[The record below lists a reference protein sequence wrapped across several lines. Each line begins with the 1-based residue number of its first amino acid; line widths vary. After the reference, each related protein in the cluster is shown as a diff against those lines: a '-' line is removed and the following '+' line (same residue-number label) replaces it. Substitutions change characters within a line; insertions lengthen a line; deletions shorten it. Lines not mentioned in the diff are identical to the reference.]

1 MLQQGGRRRRR
12 RGTRRPRRQRSH
24 RRVLRHRRTFRR
36 RKTRRHRGGSPVRR
50 TRAHRGGGDCGA
62 RGLTKAWQSGASS
75 PVGGA
80 WKSTPSSWPGEAG
93 SLNGATVSNHYGLST
108 CGAGPGG
115 VQPYFGMSS
124 ATGAAA
130 YGGGKRRRGRK
141 QTQRRGRKHAQRGG
155 LGFSFLGDLLP
166 QPVVNAWRDATGKVW
181 GAGYGYAGL
190 KAPASNNSD
199 PTHQPIDK
207 NYEYIGG
214 IPPDVPSINQ
224 FAGEAVAQ
232 LSTN

>member
-24 RRVLRHRRTFRR
+24 RRVSRHRRTFRR
-36 RKTRRHRGGSPVRR
+36 RKTRRHRGVSPVRR
-50 TRAHRGGGDCGA
+50 TRVHRGGGTCGA
-62 RGLTKAWQSGASS
+62 RGLTGAWQSGASG
-75 PVGGA
+75 PVGSA

-93 SLNGATVSNHYGLST
+93 SLNGATVSNHYGLSS

-115 VQPYFGMSS
+115 VNPYFGMSS

-130 YGGGKRRRGRK
+130 VGGGKRRRGRK
-141 QTQRRGRKHAQRGG
+141 HGQRGG
-155 LGFSFLGDLLP
+155 LGFSAFFP
-166 QPVVNAWRDATGKVW
+166 QPVLNAWRDVTGKMW
-181 GAGYGYAGL
+181 GTGYGYAGL
-190 KAPASNNSD
+190 TAPASNNPD

-207 NYEYIGG
+207 NYDYIGG